1 MTNEAMFSS
10 AQAATA
16 TATATLPPRAGIAM
30 LTLRLRTAVHD
41 LAAAEQEEAALDQ
54 DAARRELRA
63 KLQPLIVKRC
73 SELKEVLD
81 VARSEAAAALD
92 SARTEAAL
100 IVAPAASFVVET
112 PVAAALVGQ
121 FLAAEVLV
129 SESPVDQDPTVEEIP
144 VVDEVPV
151 LDEIPVVDEV
161 PVADTNP
168 VADVPVGAASPAF
181 AHVPMWA
188 ADDSRVWA
196 RDDSRSP
203 FVTGPAAAPTH
214 TPVPAASTVVI
225 DADAFARV
233 FATVLGAMLDE
244 RAASWRDHPQT
255 MPIYL
260 PAPVAAPVKTSFWSS
275 VRHLDVLMLGV
286 AAAIVLVVFAAW
298 MV

>member
-10 AQAATA
+10 AQAATATA

-63 KLQPLIVKRC
+63 KLQPLIDKRC

-151 LDEIPVVDEV
+151 LDEIPVLDEV
-161 PVADTNP
+161 PVA
-168 VADVPVGAASPAF
+168 
-181 AHVPMWA
+181 
-188 ADDSRVWA
+188 
-196 RDDSRSP
+196 
-203 FVTGPAAAPTH
+203 
-214 TPVPAASTVVI
+214 
-225 DADAFARV
+225 
-233 FATVLGAMLDE
+233 L
-244 RAASWRDHPQT
+244 
-255 MPIYL
+255 
-260 PAPVAAPVKTSFWSS
+260 
-275 VRHLDVLMLGV
+275 
-286 AAAIVLVVFAAW
+286 
-298 MV
+298 